1 MDNKKLDELKR
12 IKNEQ
17 GLTYEDIAEKSG
29 IPLSTVQKVLGG
41 KTKAPRASTVEA
53 IRHQNLLR
61 TVVVREW
68 SELGI
73 LGAIILLRGV
83 LTFLI
88 HWEIKNEKNEI
99 AQNEK

>member
-53 IRHQNLLR
+53 IEKAIKMKETRLL
-61 TVVVREW
+61 
-68 SELGI
+68 SEKRYLLVI
-73 LGAIILLRGV
+73 KILLR
-83 LTFLI
+83 
-88 HWEIKNEKNEI
+88 
-99 AQNEK
+99 